1 MSCWC
6 CFILF
11 IFNRQVSFLNTFLQL
26 ISCIF
31 VSGFDLVLYFRMVQ
45 QTKDS
50 TFTEYGLAHV
60 QSGLSNSDKPL
71 SAFVPAKT
79 SELQSSCNENPM
91 TVSKSIGSPLL
102 MENSECAGEVVK
114 MSGTKR
120 PISECQHSPPRSNVG
135 SGHIVYVR
143 RKPETDLAKSNVSH
157 VRVDAVDCPPAK
169 RNACHIR
176 VDTVVCPPSV
186 KSSDQGEATQQRK
199 EMNEHVISV
208 SDIPSLQ
215 RASSPSFSS
224 TGRSVSPSLGM
235 SNNISSPENMKHA
248 HVDCANPTSE
258 DPIMVNVAL
267 WEKRYCRLQSLLK
280 MLDQSDQY
288 EYVQM
293 LRSLSS
299 VELSRHAV
307 ELERRSIK
315 LSLEEA
321 KEMQRVGLFDVLGKY
336 GKKVCTPST
345 QQEQQQVHK

>member
-1 MSCWC
+1 
-6 CFILF
+6 
-11 IFNRQVSFLNTFLQL
+11 
-26 ISCIF
+26 
-31 VSGFDLVLYFRMVQ
+31 MVQ

-288 EYVQM
+288 EYVQSM
-293 LRSLSS
+293 PFHFIISLYCYFIIFWYRLSHSECSVLRSLSS

-315 LSLEEA
+315 LSLEEGNLYHS
-321 KEMQRVGLFDVLGKY
+321 MLSLFCFCDITLLHYVSSAFLH
-336 GKKVCTPST
+336 VFFFPLLI
-345 QQEQQQVHK
+345 